1 MANSYEINE
10 LTREESWRLFRIM
23 GEFAIGFDR
32 LAGVEP
38 AISFYGSARIKPE
51 DKLYQTTEEIAYRL
65 GKLGFSIIS
74 GGGPGVMEAANKGGL
89 RAGVPSVGVNI
100 ELDEEQAKNQYT
112 TISLDFKFFFVRKVM
127 LVRYATAFII
137 MPGGQGTLDELTEVL
152 NLMQTKKIRP
162 FPVLLFDSDYWNGF
176 LLWLR
181 KQTLPKGFISE
192 GDLNL
197 LRVYDDV
204 DGIVNA
210 VDVWYQRHEISGRR
224 ALASS

>member
-38 AISFYGSARIKPE
+38 AVSFYGSARIKPE

-112 TISLDFKFFFVRKVM
+112 TISLDFKYFFVRKVM

-162 FPVLLFDSDYWNGF
+162 LPVLLFDSDYWNGF